1 MAKNLISIL
10 VKDKVST
17 HYYFAGETRLG
28 YQEKKWGAQLIIKR
42 IDPGYQ
48 SMGAYFF
55 QHDIQEYSFANNFK
69 LDSGKLSINTNI
81 GFQKDN
87 LKKQKTSTSKR
98 FIGSANISYI
108 PSQKF
113 GINFNFSNYGITNNP
128 LPTSMGNELFKQV
141 NNSFMLM
148 PFSLDQ

>member
-1 MAKNLISIL
+1 MLLKLSLKLKKEWPKNLISIL

-81 GFQKDN
+81 GFQKDLSAVPILVIFLRKN
-87 LKKQKTSTSKR
+87 LASILISAIMVLPIIHYPLQWVMNYSSK
-98 FIGSANISYI
+98 
-108 PSQKF
+108 
-113 GINFNFSNYGITNNP
+113 
-128 LPTSMGNELFKQV
+128 
-141 NNSFMLM
+141 
-148 PFSLDQ
+148 